1 MTIRHHASAST
12 LAAFAAGSL
21 DEARSFVVSAHLSM
35 CRDCRRS
42 VRGFEALGGMTLE
55 TAQAAPMS
63 EDALERFWLRAEPQ
77 GQAPRPPS
85 TFPANDVE
93 PEHASPLRRLLPDG
107 IEGVRWQSVAPGMMQ
122 SILKA
127 KGYRRGALR
136 LLKIEPG
143 TRIPK
148 HTHLGEELTLVLRG
162 AYEDSLGAFAA
173 GDLADLD
180 GEATHSPLAFGD
192 DACICLIATSAP
204 LVFKDFA
211 ARAMQ
216 PFVGL

>member
-21 DEARSFVVSAHLSM
+21 DEARSIVVSAHLSM
-35 CRDCRRS
+35 CRSCRDAA
-42 VRGFEALGGMTLE
+42 RGFEALGGMMLE
-55 TAQAAPMS
+55 AGEQAPLAD
-63 EDALERFWLRAEPQ
+63 DALERFWLRAGPQ
-77 GQAPRPPS
+77 AQATRPS
-85 TFPANDVE
+85 SVVAANDIE
-93 PEHASPLRRLLPDG
+93 PEHASALRRLLPDG
-107 IEGVRWQSVAPGMMQ
+107 IDGIHWRPVAPGMTQ
-122 SILKA
+122 SVLKA

-148 HTHLGEELTLVLRG
+148 HTHQGAELTLVLRG
-162 AYEDSLGAFAA
+162 VYEDCLGAFGA

-180 GEATHSPLAFGD
+180 DEATHSPLATGD
-192 DACICLIATSAP
+192 APCICLIATNAP
-204 LVFKDFA
+204 LAFKDLA

-216 PFVGL
+216 PFFGL